1 MLKSRIIITFAFRIA
16 GARNDARSSFLARN
30 NLSLDSYH
38 LNMKFSAQLLLSA
51 LLLSGAAVPASTFAS
66 KAEVNELLK
75 KGGIFRLKNR
85 RSGNY
90 ATVNAASSAITGS
103 AKRTGNSIYS
113 QLWIITP
120 MGDKHF
126 TLRSALNLNYLTDKP
141 QKTMNVMLPLSIFYS
156 GGNAN
161 DNASTNY
168 VTITWSQ
175 EADKYNDA
183 NFSNANDKT
192 SLNESP
198 DHSMAGWHANRKNT
212 PDTGSDWV
220 LEPETSITN
229 AQIRENVGKS
239 LGASDPKEGWFFLR
253 NVGLNLNA
261 AASVTTPRISGV
273 PHDNKDF
280 SQIWYLTN
288 VNGKYKF
295 QNALNQR
302 YIISVG
308 SSASQNYQT
317 GSTQSTFTAKSTG
330 EVYVPSYNIMD
341 QGSVG
346 FNINGGS
353 KTMLSWYEGD
363 PASEWYFIPAKVDEA
378 ALAAAR
384 SEGLETK
391 ALNQYRAN
399 YTNVLKQFFNDL
411 AFVELKEEYK
421 SLTDEKLREELNK
434 ATATELANKADAPKE
449 FPAGLANMVLKVK
462 NDSWSYREKEFR
474 FYNYKPYSDPV
485 VWAGDNYVGT
495 GYQFSPQT
503 GPTGVSVKRGE
514 QLIVFVGTAQLKS
527 GTSLRAM
534 VCNEMEVVGTYYDL
548 KPGFNLIISDAE
560 GHLFIDYRITNANI
574 KLASI
579 PALPIH
585 IEGGRVNGYFD
596 ITRGHTNKDFE
607 EMSRKLFK
615 DPILHM
621 KNQYYQFNMHLD
633 GVKQQHSESIRG
645 LKGGSSFVYAD
656 GVAAGIQG
664 VLQRW
669 DSLVKVEHDLMG
681 IDQYLDRF
689 NCMLSASASSK
700 GNPYATNYGTY
711 YPGTGDYLNQAK
723 FTKGWENDEGAPI
736 WVVAHETGH
745 IHQKAIN
752 MAGDTEMSVNFFSQV
767 YSWFRGSNVGRG
779 RPLSNPIES
788 FHKNQ
793 FRDEF
798 NIWTRSR
805 LYFQLWLHY
814 QLQGH
819 HPNFFPEVFAR
830 LRKTPMR
837 YSTDARN
844 PLSGLENYLRFAMVC
859 SDVAQEDLSEFFQ
872 FYGFFK
878 PVKNHNTGDYHDNW
892 FTTTQADID
901 KAIAHMKKYPKAH
914 PGIIF
919 IDERI
924 ERLPAIYPGAPKGA
938 LRVATSDDATP
949 GDAKEVGD
957 VGFVLHFTKDNE
969 AKVYETKISG
979 NRITVDRKSGKGA
992 VGFKIYDLNGKLV
1005 RVSNT
1010 YTFTIPSE
1018 IVKAGYFMTIA
1029 HGNGKESI
1037 ALDPNDVAKNFVQGE
1052 RLLTGVATV
1061 AADKAEKTGE
1071 VYDLS
1076 GRKAEKTQHGVL
1088 IQNGKI
1094 VVK

>member
-1 MLKSRIIITFAFRIA
+1 
-16 GARNDARSSFLARN
+16 
-30 NLSLDSYH
+30 
-38 LNMKFSAQLLLSA
+38 MKFSAKLLLSA
-51 LLLSGAAVPASTFAS
+51 FLLSGAAVPVSTFAN
-66 KAEVNELLK
+66 KATVDALLK
-75 KGGIFRLKNR
+75 KGGVFRLKNR
-85 RSGNY
+85 RSGYY
-90 ATVNAASSAITGS
+90 ATVNASNNAVTG
-103 AKRTGNSIYS
+103 ATKRTGKSAFS
-113 QLWIITP
+113 QLWIIAP
-120 MGDKHF
+120 MGDRF
-126 TLRSALNLNYLTDKP
+126 TLRSALDLNYLTEKP
-141 QKTMNVMLPLSIFYS
+141 HITKNTMFPLSIFYS
-156 GGNAN
+156 GGNASES
-161 DNASTNY
+161 ASTNY
-168 VTITWSQ
+168 VTISWTK
-175 EADKYNDA
+175 EPEKYKDINY
-183 NFSNANDKT
+183 SNAGDKT
-192 SLNESP
+192 SLNEDPS
-198 DHSMAGWHANRKNT
+198 HNMAGWHANRKGT
-212 PDTGSDWV
+212 PDQGSDWE
-220 LEPETSITN
+220 LEAEPSITD
-229 AQIRENVGKS
+229 AQIRENASKVI
-239 LGASDPKEGWFFLR
+239 GASEPKEGWFFLR
-253 NVGLNLNA
+253 NIGLNLNA
-261 AASVTTPRISGV
+261 AGSVTTPSITGA
-273 PHDNKDF
+273 PHDDKDY

-288 VNGKYKF
+288 VNGKYQI

-317 GSTQSTFTAKSTG
+317 GGTKSSFTPKSTG
-330 EVYVPSYNIMD
+330 NLYVPSYYIKD

-353 KTMLSWYEGD
+353 KLLLSWYEND

-378 ALAAAR
+378 ELATAR
-384 SEGLETK
+384 TQGVEAK
-391 ALNQYRAN
+391 FLNQYRTSYN
-399 YTNVLKQFFNDL
+399 NVLKKFFNDL
-411 AFVELKEEYK
+411 AFTELKDEYK
-421 SLTDEKLREELNK
+421 SLTDDQLKAELKKVGTNEFTGK
-434 ATATELANKADAPKE
+434 SGAPEE
-449 FPAGLANMVLKVK
+449 FPAVLTDMVLKVK
-462 NDSWSYREKEFR
+462 NNSWSYREKEFR
-474 FYNYKPYSDPV
+474 FYDYKPYSDPTK
-485 VWAGDNYVGT
+485 WNDDQYVGT

-503 GPTGVSVKRGE
+503 GPTGISVKRGE
-514 QLIVFVGTAQLKS
+514 QLLIFVGVPSMKAN
-527 GTSLRAM
+527 TSLRAM
-534 VCNEMEVVGTYYDL
+534 ICNNMDVNGTSYDL
-548 KPGFNLIISDAE
+548 KAGFNTIISDVE
-560 GHLFIDYRITNANI
+560 GHLFIDYRITNPSV
-574 KLASI
+574 KLAAI
-579 PALPIH
+579 PSLPIH

-607 EMSRKLFK
+607 EMAKKLFK

-633 GVKQQHSESIRG
+633 GVKQQHQEGIQG

-669 DSLVKVEHDLMG
+669 DTLVKVEHDLMG
-681 IDQYLDRF
+681 INEYLDRF
-689 NCMLSASASSK
+689 NCMLSASASST
-700 GNPYATNYGTY
+700 GNPYASTYGTY

-788 FHKNQ
+788 FHKGQ
-793 FRDEF
+793 FRDEYE
-798 NIWTRSR
+798 IWMRSR
-805 LYFQLWLHY
+805 LYFQLWLYY

-837 YSTDARN
+837 YSTNASQ
-844 PLSGLENYLRFAMVC
+844 PISGLENYLRFAMVC

-892 FTTTQADID
+892 FTTTQADIN
-901 KAIAHMKKYPKAH
+901 KAIAHMKQYPKAH
-914 PGIIF
+914 PGIFF
-919 IDERI
+919 IDERT
-924 ERLPAIYPGAPKGA
+924 EKLPAIYPGAPKGA
-938 LRVATSDDATP
+938 FRVATSPDATP

-957 VGFVLHFTKDNE
+957 VGFVLDYTNDNE

-979 NRITVDRKSGKGA
+979 NNITVDRKSGKGA
-992 VGFKIYDLNGKLV
+992 VGFKVYDLKGNLV

-1010 YTFTIPSE
+1010 FSFSIPSE
-1018 IVKAGYFMTIA
+1018 LVKNGYYMTIA

-1037 ALDPNDVAKNFVQGE
+1037 ALDPNNVAKNFVSE
-1052 RLLTGVATV
+1052 KRLLTGVATIT
-1061 AADKAEKTGE
+1061 ADKAKNTGE
-1071 VYDLS
+1071 VYDLT
-1076 GRKAEKTQHGVL
+1076 GRKVEKTQHGVL